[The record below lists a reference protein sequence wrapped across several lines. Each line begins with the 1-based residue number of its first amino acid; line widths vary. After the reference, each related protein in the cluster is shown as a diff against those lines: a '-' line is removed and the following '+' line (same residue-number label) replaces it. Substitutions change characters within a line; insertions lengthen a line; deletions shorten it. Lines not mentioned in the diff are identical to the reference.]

1 MYAMTIPLEL
11 EGLLTEVL
19 DSCLERRWILKLDGD
34 CESEQVVDSHSEPYE
49 VSLVLAF
56 VWLQIVLIVYLNH
69 ICREHMYVTSLSPVI
84 IYTRYPLDRQAG
96 SI

>member
-1 MYAMTIPLEL
+1 MTIPLEL

-34 CESEQVVDSHSEPYE
+34 CESEQVVDSHSESYE

-56 VWLQIVLIVYLNH
+56 V
-69 ICREHMYVTSLSPVI
+69 
-84 IYTRYPLDRQAG
+84 
-96 SI
+96 